1 MQNTE
6 LQNIL
11 TESIKDRNRLVKRLH
26 YWQNKG
32 NDAKCDHIIWQLG
45 CVNDNIE
52 FCKDRLQEDPECNPR
67 DFPGMTPEELKLYEA
82 AE

>member
-6 LQNIL
+6 LQDIL

-32 NDAKCDHIIWQLG
+32 NDVKCDQISWQLA
-45 CVNDNIE
+45 CVNDNINY
-52 FCKDRLQEDPECNPR
+52 CQDRLE
-67 DFPGMTPEELKLYEA
+67 TA
-82 AE
+82 